1 MQRFTVAAEV
11 GNPQGGELRAIRPVV
26 DTGADH
32 AMLPAS
38 LLAQLDLA
46 PQERLLFALADGR
59 RAEYGIGSAR
69 FALEGRER
77 SCPVVFG
84 PDNRYLL
91 GASTLEI
98 FNLAVDPV
106 EQCLRPEELLSLG
119 GGGLVD
125 DAPGQ
130 PAYPVAVEMRDG
142 HRIWL
147 RYSDGV
153 SGEVDLSHL
162 AGLGVFAGTFINSAA
177 LAAVRLDFDRAIV
190 LGEGLELCPDAL
202 YLQLT
207 GQSAEAVMPG
217 LTS

>member
-1 MQRFTVAAEV
+1 MERFTVAAAV
-11 GNPQGGELRAIRPVV
+11 GHPQGGDLRAVRPVV
-26 DTGADH
+26 DAGADH

-46 PQERLLFALADGR
+46 PQERMLFALADGR
-59 RAEYGIGSAR
+59 RAEYGIGTAR
-69 FALEGRER
+69 FALAVRER
-77 SCPVVFG
+77 PCPVVFG

-98 FNLAVDPV
+98 FNLAVDPAG
-106 EQCLRPEELLSLG
+106 QCLRPEELLSLG
-119 GGGLVD
+119 GGGLIAD
-125 DAPGQ
+125 TPRR
-130 PAYPVAVEMRDG
+130 PPHPVAVEPRPG

-153 SGEVDLSHL
+153 SGEVDLSPL
-162 AGLGVFAGTFINSAA
+162 AGKGAGGAA
-177 LAAVRLDFDRAIV
+177 APFPAARLDLDRAIV
-190 LGEGLELCPDAL
+190 LNEDLELCPDAL

-207 GQSAEAVMPG
+207 GPAAAAAMPG

>member
-1 MQRFTVAAEV
+1 MQRFTVAAAV
-11 GNPQGGELRAIRPVV
+11 GHPQGGELRAVKPVV

-46 PQERLLFALADGR
+46 PQERMLFALADGR
-59 RAEYGIGSAR
+59 RAEYGIGTAR
-69 FALEGRER
+69 FALAGRER
-77 SCPVVFG
+77 PCPVVFG

-106 EQCLRPEELLSLG
+106 GQCLRPEELLSLG
-119 GGGLVD
+119 GGGLE
-125 DAPGQ
+125 DAAIRP
-130 PAYPVAVEMRDG
+130 PYPVAVEPRPEY
-142 HRIWL
+142 RIWL

-162 AGLGVFAGTFINSAA
+162 AGKGAGVAYIAPALFAAA
-177 LAAVRLDFDRAIV
+177 QLDLDRAIV
-190 LGEGLELCPDAL
+190 LNEGLELCPDAL

-207 GQSAEAVMPG
+207 GQPAAAIMPG
-217 LTS
+217 LIS

>member
-1 MQRFTVAAEV
+1 MQRFTVAAAV
-11 GNPQGGELRAIRPVV
+11 GHPRGGELRAVRPVV

-46 PQERLLFALADGR
+46 PQERMLFALADGR
-59 RAEYGIGSAR
+59 RAEYGIGTAR
-69 FALEGRER
+69 FALGGRER
-77 SCPVVFG
+77 PCPVVFG

-106 EQCLRPEELLSLG
+106 GQCLRPEELLSLG
-119 GGGLVD
+119 SGGWLE
-125 DAPGQ
+125 DAPS
-130 PAYPVAVEMRDG
+130 PPPYPVAVEPRG
-142 HRIWL
+142 GYRIWL

-162 AGLGVFAGTFINSAA
+162 AGQGA
-177 LAAVRLDFDRAIV
+177 LAALGDSVPFAAARLDFDRAIV
-190 LGEGLELCPDAL
+190 LSESLELCPDAL

-207 GQSAEAVMPG
+207 GQPAAAIMPG
-217 LTS
+217 LIS

>member
-1 MQRFTVAAEV
+1 MQRFTVAAAV
-11 GNPQGGELRAIRPVV
+11 GHPRGGELRAVRPVV

-59 RAEYGIGSAR
+59 RAEYGIGTAR
-69 FALEGRER
+69 FALGGRER
-77 SCPVVFG
+77 PCPVVFG

-119 GGGLVD
+119 SGGLPE
-125 DAPGQ
+125 DAPSR
-130 PAYPVAVEMRDG
+130 PPYPVAVEPRPG
-142 HRIWL
+142 YRIWL

-162 AGLGVFAGTFINSAA
+162 AGQGA
-177 LAAVRLDFDRAIV
+177 LAALGDSVPFAAARLDLDRAVV
-190 LGEGLELCPDAL
+190 LNESLELCPDAL

-207 GQSAEAVMPG
+207 GQPAAAVMPG
-217 LTS
+217 LIS

>member
-1 MQRFTVAAEV
+1 MERFTVAAAV
-11 GNPQGGELRAIRPVV
+11 GHPQGGDLRAVRPVV
-26 DTGADH
+26 DAGADH

-46 PQERLLFALADGR
+46 PQERMLFALADGR
-59 RAEYGIGSAR
+59 RAEYGIGTAR
-69 FALEGRER
+69 FALAGRER
-77 SCPVVFG
+77 PCPVVFG

-106 EQCLRPEELLSLG
+106 GQCLRPEEVLSLG
-119 GGGLVD
+119 GGGLLAD
-125 DAPGQ
+125 TPGR
-130 PAYPVAVEMRDG
+130 PPHPVAVEPRPG
-142 HRIWL
+142 YRIWL

-153 SGEVDLSHL
+153 SGEVDLSPL
-162 AGLGVFAGTFINSAA
+162 AGKGVGGAA
-177 LAAVRLDFDRAIV
+177 APFPAARLDLDRAIV
-190 LGEGLELCPDAL
+190 LNEDLELFPDAL

-207 GQSAEAVMPG
+207 GPSSSAAMPG